1 MSWVT
6 VTWSMAAAV
15 SFTLAGVHLL
25 VWLRDREAVA
35 NLLFAVSAV
44 AAAAV
49 AMLELALMR
58 AQTPAEFGIIL
69 RWLHIPVA
77 TVAIA
82 IVWFL
87 YHYLGTGRVWLAWLI
102 TGLRGLILVLNFS
115 PLPNATFQEIHALR
129 EVYFLGETL
138 SAPVGE
144 ANPWH
149 LVLRL
154 STGLLLIY
162 VLDAAI
168 AAWKLGRARQAWVLG
183 ASLPIAIALAAV
195 FTDLMVRGILPSP
208 LIGLVFLIFVLA
220 MAFEL
225 SVELIRAKQL
235 SRELRESEERMRLAA
250 RAADLSFWHW
260 DIKRDEV
267 WIDDVGKERTGTS
280 GPGLANHER
289 HLSLVHPDDRDRIR
303 EALDQAIEQHRDFE
317 ADFRMTSPSGE
328 ERWITASGKVER
340 DAQGEPSRLRGVS
353 MDITAR
359 RQFESELQKHRSA
372 LSHTQRVFALG
383 QLSAALAHELNQ
395 PLGAILRNAE
405 AGELFLRQ
413 DPPDLSE
420 LREIFVDIQRD
431 DQRAAAVIDRMR
443 ALLKHR
449 ELRFEVIALSDLIG
463 QVAALLNAEMQARHA
478 ALRIT
483 VPATLPEVRGDRVQL
498 QQVLVNLL
506 LNGLDALDARPN
518 GVRQI
523 CINAAQVDGGLVEL
537 AVEDTGIGI
546 DPDRLSDLFEPFVTT
561 KREGTGI
568 GLAISKTIVEAHG
581 GRIWAENNPDGGACI
596 RFTLPV
602 ARPEVAA

>member
-6 VTWSMAAAV
+6 LAWSMAAGV
-15 SFTLAGVHLL
+15 SLTLAGVHLL
-25 VWLRDREAVA
+25 VWLRDREALT
-35 NLLFAVSAV
+35 NLLFAISAV
-44 AAAAV
+44 AAAAM
-49 AMLELALMR
+49 AMLELVLMR
-58 AQTPAEFGIIL
+58 AQTPAEFGTIL
-69 RWLHIPVA
+69 RWMHIPAA
-77 TVAIA
+77 TMTIA

-115 PLPNATFQEIHALR
+115 PLPNATFEEIHALR

-144 ANPWH
+144 ANPWRLLIH
-149 LVLRL
+149 L

-183 ASLPIAIALAAV
+183 VSMPIAIALAAV
-195 FTDLMVRGILPSP
+195 FSGLMVRGILPGP
-208 LIGLVFLIFVLA
+208 LIAVVFLIFVLA

-225 SVELIRAKQL
+225 SVDLIRAKQL

-250 RAADLSFWHW
+250 RAAELGFWDW

-280 GPGLANHER
+280 GPGLASHER
-289 HLSLVHPDDRDRIR
+289 HLSLVHPDDRDRVR
-303 EALDQAIEQHRDFE
+303 EALDQAIEQKSDFQE
-317 ADFRMTSPSGE
+317 DFRMTDPTGGQ
-328 ERWITASGKVER
+328 RWICASGKVEW
-340 DAQGEPSRLRGVS
+340 DARGEPLRLRGIS

-359 RQFESELQKHRSA
+359 RQFESELQKHRNA

-413 DPPDLSE
+413 DPPDLRE

-443 ALLKHR
+443 ALLKRR
-449 ELRFEVIALSDLIG
+449 ELRFEVIALSELIG
-463 QVAALLNAEMQARHA
+463 QVAALLKSEMQARQA

-483 VPATLPEVRGDRVQL
+483 VPPSPPAVRGDRVQL

-518 GVRQI
+518 GVRQL
-523 CINAAQVDGGLVEL
+523 CINAAQVEGGLVEL
-537 AVEDTGIGI
+537 AVEDTGTGI
-546 DPDRLSDLFEPFVTT
+546 DLDRLPDLFEPFVTT
-561 KREGTGI
+561 KSEGTGI

-581 GRIWAENNPDGGACI
+581 GRIWAENNPDSGACI